1 MLTENEIFYYTIE
14 SVLSSVVLIIWMS
27 LPFSLVLNNLLLQ
40 DPPRCDMKL
49 VFFPLKLQEEPGRS

>member
-14 SVLSSVVLIIWMS
+14 SVLSSVVIIIWMS
-27 LPFSLVLNNLLLQ
+27 LTFSLVLNNLLLQ

-49 VFFPLKLQEEPGRS
+49 VFFPLKLQEKPGRS

>member
-14 SVLSSVVLIIWMS
+14 SVLSSVVIIIWMS
-27 LPFSLVLNNLLLQ
+27 LTFSLVLNNLLLQ

-49 VFFPLKLQEEPGRS
+49 VLFPLKLQEEPGRS